1 MFFSVLRFATLS
13 CAILL
18 QPVDISPRMRN
29 LTPEQLKVL
38 LDAGSVVLL
47 DVRMPEEIEIA
58 SLPGSVNI
66 PLNELP
72 ARMAELN
79 PRAPIAVLCHHGVR
93 SEMAG
98 RMLERNGYTDVAHLI
113 GGIDA
118 WSQDIDS
125 QVPRY

>member
-1 MFFSVLRFATLS
+1 
-13 CAILL
+13 
-18 QPVDISPRMRN
+18 MRN
-29 LTPEQLKVL
+29 LTPEQLKAL
-38 LDAGSVVLL
+38 LDARSLVLL

-58 SLPGSVNI
+58 SLPGSINI

-72 ARMAELN
+72 ARLGELN
-79 PRAPIAVLCHHGVR
+79 PQAPIAVLCHHGVR

-98 RMLERNGYTDVAHLI
+98 RVLERNGFAEVAHLI

-118 WSQDIDS
+118 WSQDIDP